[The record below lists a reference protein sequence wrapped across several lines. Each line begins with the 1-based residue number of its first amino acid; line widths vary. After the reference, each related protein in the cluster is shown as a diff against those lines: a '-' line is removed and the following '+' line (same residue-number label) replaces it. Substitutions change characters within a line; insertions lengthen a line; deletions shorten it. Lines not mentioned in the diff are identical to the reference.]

1 MSFEMLTQKQKIIG
15 VVGIIVVA
23 IIIGYYYF
31 TSTKEV
37 YGFDDFEEESQ
48 ENEVENVENEQNTII
63 VHITGAVVNEGIV
76 QVKENA
82 RINDAIEA
90 AGGVRE
96 DADLTNV
103 NLAYTIEDGQKIY
116 IPYKNDAPEDGGSE
130 IQGQVVIQGAGNDI
144 VDGENAGI
152 GTETTAG
159 LVNINT
165 ANVEKLDELPGIG
178 SSTAEKII
186 AYRKENGKFKS
197 IDEIKNVSGIGEAKF
212 EKIKGKICVWIIEK
226 LVKKKIIF
234 SMVAFKK

>member
-212 EKIKGKICVWIIEK
+212 EKIKGKICV
-226 LVKKKIIF
+226 
-234 SMVAFKK
+234 

>member
-116 IPYKNDAPEDGGSE
+116 IPSKNDVPEDGGSE
-130 IQGQVVIQGAGNDI
+130 TQGQVVIQGAGNDI
-144 VDGENAGI
+144 VDGEKAGI
-152 GTETTAG
+152 GTETTGA

-212 EKIKGKICVWIIEK
+212 EKIKGKICV
-226 LVKKKIIF
+226 
-234 SMVAFKK
+234 